1 MRGFKLL
8 RVWTVAATAVA
19 VAWRERRTEA
29 GGVADEAAMI
39 AILLGAAV
47 AIAAIV
53 AALVTGAAERLP
65 DIVVPG

>member
-1 MRGFKLL
+1 MRGLRLL
-8 RVWTVAATAVA
+8 KVWTAATTAVS

-47 AIAAIV
+47 AIAGIV
-53 AALVTGAAERLP
+53 AALVSGAAAQLP
-65 DIVVPG
+65 DIIVPG